1 MRSFWLGASI
11 LCWSNAGYAQ
21 RPVVAVFDIED
32 RSAKISAGAL
42 ESLVDLIE
50 TRLVSSGRYQ
60 VVPRAQLKSA
70 MNREK
75 SASFKE
81 CYDESCQIEVGKEL
95 AAEKTVA
102 TRIAKLGKSCLVT
115 IKIYDLR
122 KATAEAGKDEKGA
135 CSEEGVYTSLG
146 SALAKLL
153 GNSGAAPV
161 ARAVTPSRADPMA
174 EAREAEA
181 KGDHASAVRLY
192 ERWYRSLPKRD
203 DRAANALFLL
213 SRAQYRAR
221 DHKKALRN
229 FKSFLRSS
237 KRRTDLYA
245 QQIEGY
251 AWAASYYE
259 AQGKTRNAKSYYLRC
274 VEIVE
279 RMGEGELPAPFAG
292 QCAVNGVKL
301 AVREFSKGK
310 VRARRMK
317 SMNRVIKRKM
327 NELSKL
333 TGRIDAL
340 IRQIKEP
347 DARLGLLY
355 QKAQLYDG
363 FAKMFRRIPAPKKLS
378 KAEADIFRTQ
388 LDDHAVQI
396 EDKGVELLKLLL
408 KRAKEDQIRNEWTRR
423 ASAELNRSP

>member
-11 LCWSNAGYAQ
+11 LCGSNAAYAQ

-32 RSAKISAGAL
+32 RSAKISGGAL

-81 CYDESCQIEVGKEL
+81 CYDESCQIEIGKEL

-153 GNSGAAPV
+153 GNASAAPV
-161 ARAVTPSRADPMA
+161 ASSVAPPRADPSA
-174 EAREAEA
+174 EARAAEA
-181 KGDHASAVRLY
+181 KGDYALAAQLY

-203 DRAANALFLL
+203 ERAARALFLL

-221 DHKKALRN
+221 DHKAALRN

-279 RMGEGELPAPFAG
+279 RMGQAELPAPFAG

-301 AVREFSKGK
+301 AVGEFTKGK
-310 VRARRMK
+310 LRARRMK
-317 SMNRVIKRKM
+317 SMSRALKRKA

-333 TGRIDAL
+333 TAKIDSL
-340 IRQIKEP
+340 IRRIEAPEP
-347 DARLGLLY
+347 RLGLAY

-363 FAKMFRRIPAPKKLS
+363 FAQMVRQIPAPKKFS
-378 KAEADIFRTQ
+378 EEERDIFRTQ
-388 LDDHAVQI
+388 LDDQAAQI
-396 EDKGVELLKLLL
+396 EDKGVKVLKQLLE
-408 KRAKEDQIRNEWTRR
+408 RAKKEQIRNEWTRR